1 MNCLELR
8 YNKGGE
14 TKIVK
19 IINQS
24 DTDQLS
30 DWDLLFEFLTT
41 GNLPQNVSVEG
52 ATRYELL
59 QYLLNELENS
69 KQPLHTYM
77 LFDKSGGLQS
87 KQDVINKIIGN
98 KSIKDVLY
106 DTYLDDM
113 FTHNCLYVSGWG
125 AKTWYGFTDQRPL
138 MITGRPR
145 LNRNMTEHTLFTS
158 YYELRQG
165 SQFVTDIVNKLFD
178 KYSNYESDNIYD
190 KFTWLA
196 NNKLK
201 ETIDALYI
209 PQYKIWV
216 KNIHSE
222 LKKNIQQF
230 IGYGIK
236 YDDDIHIIKK
246 RGNENNII
254 VTNIETN
261 EDVEIPISSVY
272 NLYEQFTVH
281 YKNNTFYLFNK
292 QWYYKKNKKFI
303 KCPEGASNELFN
315 YFFGL
320 NDDKFESIN
329 VYNKDLKVT
338 LDSKISPS
346 NITLQESLPVG
357 SYVRT
362 SSGYYV
368 KDVDGAFK
376 KGDEILESNTTIYKV
391 FYPKNDIID
400 EIERKEILRTALRN
414 SKGQLL
420 APNGKISKLTEEQWV
435 TVRTKAFKKWFGD
448 WTKITQNEDGNWN
461 IPDDVSKVIDFET
474 GEPMIIFHYSNN
486 ENIKKI
492 TKKHTG
498 KKWQESNGYNIKAIF
513 FSNDEEDYRWGDYR
527 YKAFLN
533 IKNPGLSSIT
543 ADKIPVDK
551 QKQNID
557 GLVPMLSIKSYN
569 DKKNELYKQNPL
581 IASYKIELQLF
592 EEAWKSGLKPFQ
604 YGEFVVFEDNQV
616 YLLSTNT
623 HIEEIKSLLP
633 IKNSRYVLTQQD
645 ALIILSELF
654 NFGSDDTDTDIWDHV
669 KFSYDSEDIKV
680 RTINDEVILDIGL
693 KDNSKDEINLNK
705 MDSLRLAV
713 ALFNNLRSDNP
724 ISIPSGMNVLDF
736 WYAIEKY
743 KLGDEVLKH
752 RNKEYVLTSKQI
764 ESINLLKEIAGNSDE
779 NTNEWEEAVLEN
791 REQTM
796 KSIHNENDAEWDTFI
811 NELINKGLYI
821 ISCKL

>member
-41 GNLPQNVSVEG
+41 GNLPQNVTVEG
-52 ATRYELL
+52 TTRYELL

-69 KQPLHTYM
+69 KQPLRTYM

-113 FTHNCLYVSGWG
+113 FTYNCLYVSGWG

-145 LNRNMTEHTLFTS
+145 LNQNMTEHTLFTS

-178 KYSNYESDNIYD
+178 KFSDYTSEDIYD

-201 ETIDALYI
+201 ETVDALYI
-209 PQYKIWV
+209 PQYKIGV

-230 IGYGIK
+230 VGYGIK
-236 YDDDIHIIKK
+236 YNGDIHIIKK

-261 EDVEIPISSVY
+261 RDIEIPINSVY

-281 YKNNTFYLFNK
+281 YKNKAFYLFNK
-292 QWYYKKNKKFI
+292 QWYYKENEKFV
-303 KCPEGASNELFN
+303 KCSEGESNELFN
-315 YFFGL
+315 HFFGL

-338 LDSKISPS
+338 LESKLYPS

-362 SSGYYV
+362 SSGYYI
-368 KDVDGAFK
+368 KDVDGTFK

-391 FYPKNDIID
+391 FYPKND
-400 EIERKEILRTALRN
+400 A
-414 SKGQLL
+414 
-420 APNGKISKLTEEQWV
+420 
-435 TVRTKAFKKWFGD
+435 
-448 WTKITQNEDGNWN
+448 
-461 IPDDVSKVIDFET
+461 
-474 GEPMIIFHYSNN
+474 
-486 ENIKKI
+486 
-492 TKKHTG
+492 
-498 KKWQESNGYNIKAIF
+498 
-513 FSNDEEDYRWGDYR
+513 NDE
-527 YKAFLN
+527 
-533 IKNPGLSSIT
+533 
-543 ADKIPVDK
+543 
-551 QKQNID
+551 
-557 GLVPMLSIKSYN
+557 
-569 DKKNELYKQNPL
+569 NEK
-581 IASYKIELQLF
+581 
-592 EEAWKSGLKPFQ
+592 
-604 YGEFVVFEDNQV
+604 
-616 YLLSTNT
+616 
-623 HIEEIKSLLP
+623 IKSLLP
-633 IKNSRYVLTQQD
+633 IKNSKYVLTQQD

-654 NFGSDDTDTDIWDHV
+654 KFDSKDVDIWDHV

-724 ISIPSGMNVLDF
+724 ISIPNGMNVLDF

-752 RNKEYVLTSKQI
+752 RNKEYVLTSEQI